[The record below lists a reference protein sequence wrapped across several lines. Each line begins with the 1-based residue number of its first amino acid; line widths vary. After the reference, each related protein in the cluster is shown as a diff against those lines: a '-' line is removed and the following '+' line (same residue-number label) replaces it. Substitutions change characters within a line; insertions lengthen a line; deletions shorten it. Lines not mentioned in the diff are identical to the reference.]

1 MHQSLPNT
9 IDYIEMPSRDL
20 AKTKKFFSSVFG
32 WSFVDYGP
40 DYASFDD
47 GRMAGGFFASEK
59 TAGVGA
65 GAPLVVFY
73 HGELEKMKA
82 KIVDLDGEIT
92 RDIFEFPGGRR
103 FHFREPG
110 GGEFAIW
117 VGQIDIVDL
126 GRCRC
131 CATVAHSGVTDY
143 HC

>member
-1 MHQSLPNT
+1 MHESLPNT
-9 IDYIEMPSRDL
+9 IDYTEMPSRDL
-20 AKTKKFFSSVFG
+20 AKTKRFFSSVFG

-59 TAGVGA
+59 TANLDA
-65 GAPLVVFY
+65 DAALVVFY
-73 HGELEKMKA
+73 HGELEKMKT
-82 KIVDLDGEIT
+82 KVVDLGGEIT

-117 VGQIDIVDL
+117 SDK
-126 GRCRC
+126 
-131 CATVAHSGVTDY
+131 
-143 HC
+143 